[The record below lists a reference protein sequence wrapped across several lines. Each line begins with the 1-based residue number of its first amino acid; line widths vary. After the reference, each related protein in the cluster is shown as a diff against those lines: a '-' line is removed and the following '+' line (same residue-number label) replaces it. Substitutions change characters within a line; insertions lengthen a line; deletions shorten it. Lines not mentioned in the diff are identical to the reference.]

1 MNNLPSSPINDILEQ
16 TCAALD
22 IPRSKA
28 EEAKSRYESVGTW
41 LQRDASELRSYD
53 PKVYPQGSFELGTV
67 IKPMTDADEYDID
80 IVCAL
85 DNTPSVWAQRDL
97 KYHVGKEVK
106 DYAKAQS
113 FNERPEEGKRCWTLN
128 YANQARFHLDV
139 LPAKPD
145 AQGMRAML
153 ESRNY
158 SDVDQTEHAI
168 SITDQTHHDYETPF
182 GKWPKSNPKGYAN
195 WFREQMKTAYQNRR
209 MVIAEARKADVE
221 DISDY
226 DIKTP
231 LQQAIQLLKR
241 HRDKM
246 FFDNG
251 NGEDKPISI
260 IITTLAAKA
269 YNNENTVEQALR
281 SILNHMQNHIDK
293 SGTTYVIR
301 NPVNPAENFADK
313 WPDHPER
320 RDAFFEW
327 LEKARQDFGQVL
339 DAQDFAAQVAA
350 LETLLGQRVVTEA
363 QVRRD
368 YQSGGNLERILES
381 VNPKDI
387 FKVPHA
393 EKPSFP
399 LSTQPGA
406 EVVIKAKIGKG
417 TPTTPLSNNAP
428 PVPKYR
434 DIHFEV
440 DLHRISDYDIIKWQI
455 VNTGVYAALQKGL
468 RGEIGAARTIGT
480 GKRHEEQTLY
490 TGSHWVRCYVMKDR
504 VCIAK
509 SAPFV
514 VNIQ

>member
-22 IPRSKA
+22 IPRTKA

-41 LQRDASELRSYD
+41 LQRDASELRNYD

-85 DNTPSVWAQRDL
+85 DHTPSVWAQRDL

-106 DYAKAQS
+106 EYANAQS
-113 FNERPEEGKRCWTLN
+113 FSEPPEEGKRCWTLN

-195 WFREQMKTAYQNRR
+195 WFREQMKTAYENRR

-231 LQQAIQLLKR
+231 LQQTIQLLKR

-246 FFDNG
+246 FLDNG
-251 NGEDKPISI
+251 NGDDKPISV
-260 IITTLAAKA
+260 IITTLAAEA

-281 SILNHMQNHIDK
+281 SILNHMQNHIHR
-293 SGTTYVIR
+293 SGSTYVIR

-320 RDAFFEW
+320 QDAFFEW

-350 LETLLGQRVVTEA
+350 LEALLGQRVVTEA

-381 VNPKDI
+381 VNPKNI

-393 EKPSFP
+393 EKPPFQVA
-399 LSTQPGA
+399 TQSGA
-406 EVVIKAKIGKG
+406 EVVIKAKVGKT
-417 TPTTPLSNNAP
+417 TPTTPLSNGGPA
-428 PVPKYR
+428 VPKYHKI
-434 DIHFEV
+434 DFEA
-440 DLHRISDYDIIKWQI
+440 DLRNIPDYDIIKWQT
-455 VNTGVYAALQKGL
+455 VNTGVYAALKKDL
-468 RGEIGAARTIGT
+468 RGEIASGTTIGT
-480 GKRHEEQTLY
+480 GRRHQERTAY